1 MRLMGTRVKSNG
13 TGRQSSGFGEAL
25 LLGYLIVVVV
35 IALLRAFTNWPTLA
49 QLAST
54 PALLAHGEWWRLA
67 TSAFVING
75 PPVPQVLALA
85 VLGSLAIYL
94 GGSWLFWTSAVAGH
108 VIGTLVAYV
117 GFSAA
122 WAGGSTVG
130 LSFLINPDYGV
141 SLVWC
146 AALGAFAGLAWLG
159 TRRKWAKPEH
169 PYLATAAAV
178 VMVVVTL
185 YSDDMAAVQ
194 HVVAFIVGLAV
205 LALVSRTRPL
215 ALAH

>member
-1 MRLMGTRVKSNG
+1 MGTRSKSKG
-13 TGRQSSGFGEAL
+13 AAERSRIGEAVL
-25 LLGYLIVVVV
+25 MSYLVLVVA
-35 IALLRAFTNWPTLA
+35 IALLRDSTGWPTIA

-67 TSAFVING
+67 TSAFVVNG
-75 PPVPQVLALA
+75 PPLPQVLAIA

-108 VIGTLVAYV
+108 VVGTLVAYI

-122 WAGGSTVG
+122 WLSGNAVG
-130 LSFLINPDYGV
+130 LGFLTNPDYGV

-159 TRRKWAKPEH
+159 TRRRWVKPEH
-169 PYLATAAAV
+169 PYWAVAAGV
-178 VMVVVTL
+178 VMVVVTV